1 MRGAAGMERDGDFFL
16 TFHPYTVRVHA
27 RVRFAELIG
36 KFNYSISIPFYSD
49 KGVMDA
55 QIQDVKA
62 NMSLDYILSDAI
74 LINPQLNI
82 TSFG

>member
-1 MRGAAGMERDGDFFL
+1 MRGVAGMERDGDFFL

-49 KGVMDA
+49 DGVMDA
-55 QIQDVKA
+55 NIHDVKA
-62 NMSLDYILSDAI
+62 NMTFDVVLSDAI
-74 LINPQLNI
+74 LTNPKLNI
-82 TSFG
+82 TSIG